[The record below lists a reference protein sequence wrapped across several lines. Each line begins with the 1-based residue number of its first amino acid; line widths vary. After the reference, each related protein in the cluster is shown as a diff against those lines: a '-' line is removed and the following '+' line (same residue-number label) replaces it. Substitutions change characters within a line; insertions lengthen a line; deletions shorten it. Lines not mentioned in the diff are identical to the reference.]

1 MRPQDRDGLGSD
13 AGLRWLLNARAGTRI
28 TCTRTFNAASSAS
41 RCCKENTLVCRS
53 ACRSGETFYE
63 VSVSH
68 RLGSVGTGH
77 DESGDQL
84 TLDHVRAIRD
94 AVAIGSV
101 ARAPARH
108 GITSLVSSDI
118 GRQASH
124 PQYAKT
130 HKMLPRAMADA
141 VSRRRLREGRTRAAA
156 GVAGSALAGDHGSQG
171 FESRRS

>member
-1 MRPQDRDGLGSD
+1 M
-13 AGLRWLLNARAGTRI
+13 
-28 TCTRTFNAASSAS
+28 
-41 RCCKENTLVCRS
+41 CRS

-68 RLGSVGTGH
+68 RLVPLAPVTTSGTSSRSTTSERSETQSPSAALQGPR
-77 DESGDQL
+77 
-84 TLDHVRAIRD
+84 LD
-94 AVAIGSV
+94 
-101 ARAPARH
+101 